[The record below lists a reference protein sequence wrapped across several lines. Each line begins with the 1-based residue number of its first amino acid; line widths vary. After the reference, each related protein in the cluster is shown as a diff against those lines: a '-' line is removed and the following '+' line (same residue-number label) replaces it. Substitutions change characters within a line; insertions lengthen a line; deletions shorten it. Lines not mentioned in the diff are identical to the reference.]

1 MSVKKLSE
9 SRDSFAGLSDWTS
22 MQTIL
27 FATSLSTVPL
37 VTFDGAP
44 GTTFKFVELNDP
56 VMGGQSTGTWN
67 VTKGEFG
74 TMKGEVVDVPSLSA
88 PGFIKTCAN
97 GKFADASSAAGGMLV
112 LTVRSRTPDYR
123 GYRVSFAS
131 GTASGAYA
139 CSGGGSIPFSRGC
152 FKSSFVVMP
161 STAYEFFDVE
171 IPFANFTDLWS
182 PATGEPTST
191 CKQDASACATAKV
204 LASITRF
211 ELWAEGAK
219 GAVDIDLMRV
229 TAKPADARVSL
240 LGLRSGYSARPP
252 ARYDTCSAAIQ
263 DGLKFGISGRTEP
276 TLPFVDMDETLAEQ
290 VCCDVR
296 ALPYAE
302 PQFLYDAPDIALFDK
317 LPTDSSPTTFYDSV
331 CGLPLFTAPRGRTF
345 ADFQAD
351 TAEHGWPSFRP
362 EELIAANVIT
372 NETTGFVTSKCGTHL
387 GSYLPDEKGARW
399 CIDLSCIAGHAAA

>member
-1 MSVKKLSE
+1 MCPVC
-9 SRDSFAGLSDWTS
+9 GL
-22 MQTIL
+22 MIQ
-27 FATSLSTVPL
+27 FVYAAATSLSTVPL

-56 VMGGQSTGTWN
+56 VMGGQSTGKWN

-88 PGFIKTCAN
+88 PGFIKACAD

-131 GTASGAYA
+131 GTTSGSYA

-152 FKSSFVVMP
+152 FKSSFVLKP
-161 STAYEFFDVE
+161 NAASEFVDVE
-171 IPFANFTDLWS
+171 IPFVNFTDLWS
-182 PATGEPTST
+182 PATGEPTSSCT
-191 CKQDASACATAKV
+191 QDRSACATAKV

-219 GAVDIDLMRV
+219 GAVDIDLMRI
-229 TAKPADARVSL
+229 TAKPADAHASR
-240 LGLRSGYSARPP
+240 LGMRSGYSARPP
-252 ARYDTCSAAIQ
+252 TRYDTCSAAVQ

-296 ALPYAE
+296 AVVYAE

-317 LPTDSSPTTFYDSV
+317 LPIDGSPTTFYDSV